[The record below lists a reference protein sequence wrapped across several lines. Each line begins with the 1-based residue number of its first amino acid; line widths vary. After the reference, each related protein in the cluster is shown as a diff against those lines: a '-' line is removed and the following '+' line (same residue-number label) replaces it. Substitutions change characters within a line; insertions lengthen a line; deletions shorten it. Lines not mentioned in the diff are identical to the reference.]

1 MKTNNFQIVVP
12 FYNDEESFDTFIEIL
27 SKIEVNDNIFIL
39 LDNGSGTDKIRS
51 IAQKKS
57 GNNWKFIRTEQNLGF
72 GGGIKYAAK
81 FVEKDYVAW
90 MPGNLKLNPA
100 EVYKV
105 LSEQNLNEKYLYI
118 KCRRTNRPKI
128 DYLKTRIFGIIA
140 SIYFGKWIF
149 DAGGTPNL
157 IHKDFFSI
165 EKDFPK
171 DFSFDVFVYYYC
183 LLNNFRIVRPTINY
197 KTRVHGES
205 HWQKGFLS
213 EVKLTIDILN
223 YKKKWIDISKIK
235 I

>member
-12 FYNDEESFDTFIEIL
+12 FYNDEDSFDSFIEIL
-27 SKIEVNDNIFIL
+27 KKIEADDNTFIL
-39 LDNGSGTDKIRS
+39 LDNGSSTDKIEA
-51 IAQKKS
+51 IAQKGK

-90 MPGNLKLNPA
+90 MPGNLKLNPS

-128 DYLKTRIFGIIA
+128 DHLKTRIFGIIA
-140 SIYFGKWIF
+140 SIYFGKKIF

-183 LLNNFRIVRPTINY
+183 LLNSFRIIRPTIDY
-197 KTRVHGES
+197 KTRVHGKS

-213 EVKLTIDILN
+213 EVKLTFDILK
-223 YKKKWIDISKIK
+223 YKKKWLDISKIK

>member
-12 FYNDEESFDTFIEIL
+12 FYNDEDSFDSFIEIL
-27 SKIEVNDNIFIL
+27 KKIETHDNTFIL
-39 LDNGSGTDKIRS
+39 LDNGSSTVKIEE
-51 IAQKKS
+51 IAQKKK
-57 GNNWKFIRTEQNLGF
+57 GNNWKFVRTEQNLGF
-72 GGGIKYAAK
+72 GGGIKYAAN

-90 MPGNLKLNPA
+90 MPGNLKLNPS

-105 LSEQNLNEKYLYI
+105 LAEQNLNEKYLYI

-128 DYLKTRIFGIIA
+128 DHLKTRIFGIIA
-140 SIYFGKWIF
+140 SIYFGKKIF

-197 KTRVHGES
+197 KTRVHGKS

-213 EVKLTIDILN
+213 EVKLTFDILK
-223 YKKKWIDISKIK
+223 YKKKWLDISKIK

>member
-12 FYNDEESFDTFIEIL
+12 FYNDEDSFDSFIEIL
-27 SKIEVNDNIFIL
+27 KKIEAHDDTFIL
-39 LDNGSGTDKIRS
+39 LDNGSSTDKIEA
-51 IAQKKS
+51 IARKGK

-105 LSEQNLNEKYLYI
+105 LLEQNLNEKYLYI

-128 DYLKTRIFGIIA
+128 DHLKTRIFGIIA
-140 SIYFGKWIF
+140 SIYFGKKIF

-197 KTRVHGES
+197 KTRVHGKS

-213 EVKLTIDILN
+213 EVKLTFDILK
-223 YKKKWIDISKIK
+223 YKKKWLDISKIK

>member
-12 FYNDEESFDTFIEIL
+12 FYNDEDSFDSFIEIL
-27 SKIEVNDNIFIL
+27 KKIEADDNTFIL
-39 LDNGSGTDKIRS
+39 LDNGSSTDKIEA
-51 IAQKKS
+51 IAQKGK

-105 LSEQNLNEKYLYI
+105 LLEQNLNEKYLYI
-118 KCRRTNRPKI
+118 KCKRTNRPKI
-128 DYLKTRIFGIIA
+128 DHLKTRIFGIIA
-140 SIYFGKWIF
+140 SIYFGKKIF

-183 LLNNFRIVRPTINY
+183 LLNSFRIIRPTIDY
-197 KTRVHGES
+197 KTRVHGKS

-213 EVKLTIDILN
+213 EVKLTFDILK
-223 YKKKWIDISKIK
+223 YKKKWLDISKIK

>member
-12 FYNDEESFDTFIEIL
+12 FYNDEDSFDSFIEIL
-27 SKIEVNDNIFIL
+27 KKIETHDNTFIL
-39 LDNGSGTDKIRS
+39 LDNGSSTVKIEE
-51 IAQKKS
+51 IAQKKK

-72 GGGIKYAAK
+72 GGGIKYAAN

-90 MPGNLKLNPA
+90 MPGNLKLNPS

-105 LSEQNLNEKYLYI
+105 LAEQNLNEKYLYI

-128 DYLKTRIFGIIA
+128 DHLKTRIFGIIA
-140 SIYFGKWIF
+140 SIYFGKKIF

-197 KTRVHGES
+197 KTRVHGKS

-213 EVKLTIDILN
+213 EVKLTFDILK
-223 YKKKWIDISKIK
+223 YKKKWLDISKIK

>member
-12 FYNDEESFDTFIEIL
+12 FYDDEESFESFIEIL
-27 SKIEVNDNIFIL
+27 NKIDASDNTFIL
-39 LDNGSGTDKIRS
+39 LDNGSSTDEIKA

-72 GGGIKYAAK
+72 GGGIRYAAK
-81 FVEKDYVAW
+81 YVENDYVAW
-90 MPGNLKLNPA
+90 MPGNLKLNPS

-128 DYLKTRIFGIIA
+128 DHLKTRIFGIVA
-140 SIYFGKWIF
+140 SIYFGKKIF

-197 KTRVHGES
+197 KTRVHGKS

-213 EVKLTIDILN
+213 EVKLTFDILK
-223 YKKKWIDISKIK
+223 YKKKWLDISKIK

>member
-12 FYNDEESFDTFIEIL
+12 FYNDEDSFDSFIEIL
-27 SKIEVNDNIFIL
+27 KKIEAHDNTFIL
-39 LDNGSGTDKIRS
+39 LDNGSSTDKIEE
-51 IAQKKS
+51 IAQKKK

-105 LSEQNLNEKYLYI
+105 LLEQNLNEKYLYI
-118 KCRRTNRPKI
+118 KCKRTNRPKI
-128 DYLKTRIFGIIA
+128 DHLKTRIFGIIA
-140 SIYFGKWIF
+140 SIYFGKKIF

-183 LLNNFRIVRPTINY
+183 LLNSFRIIRPTIDY
-197 KTRVHGES
+197 KTRVHGKS

-213 EVKLTIDILN
+213 EVKLTFDILK
-223 YKKKWIDISKIK
+223 YKKKWLDISKIK

>member
-12 FYNDEESFDTFIEIL
+12 FYNDEESFDTFVEL
-27 SKIEVNDNIFIL
+27 LNKIEVNDNIFIL
-39 LDNGSGTDKIRS
+39 LDNGSNTDEIKA
-51 IAQKKS
+51 IAQRKS

-105 LSEQNLNEKYLYI
+105 LLEQNLNEKYLYI
-118 KCRRTNRPKI
+118 KCKRTNRPKI
-128 DYLKTRIFGIIA
+128 DHLKTRIFGIIA
-140 SIYFGKWIF
+140 SIYFGKKIF

-183 LLNNFRIVRPTINY
+183 LLNSFRIIRPTIDY
-197 KTRVHGES
+197 KTRVHGKS

-213 EVKLTIDILN
+213 EVKLTFDILK
-223 YKKKWIDISKIK
+223 YKKKWLDISKIK

>member
-12 FYNDEESFDTFIEIL
+12 FYDDEESFESFIEIL
-27 SKIEVNDNIFIL
+27 NKIDASDNTFIL
-39 LDNGSGTDKIRS
+39 LDNGSSTDEIKA

-72 GGGIKYAAK
+72 GGGIRYAAK
-81 FVEKDYVAW
+81 FVENDYVAW
-90 MPGNLKLNPA
+90 MPGNLKLNPS

-128 DYLKTRIFGIIA
+128 DHLKTRIFGIVA
-140 SIYFGKWIF
+140 SIYFGKKIF

-197 KTRVHGES
+197 KTRVHGKS

-213 EVKLTIDILN
+213 EVKLTFDILK
-223 YKKKWIDISKIK
+223 YKKKWLDISKIK